1 MRIAA
6 AHTQAQAHAQAYAHA
21 RAHARMH
28 TIHNN
33 HDVAD
38 VGVIYIYT
46 PSGTWALIDD
56 IGRFTGQLRLLDA
69 ADAPC

>member
-1 MRIAA
+1 
-6 AHTQAQAHAQAYAHA
+6 
-21 RAHARMH
+21 MH